1 MRTFNHLTQEE
12 RYHIYIE
19 HKKKVSLGDIA
30 KDMGRSKST
39 ISRELRRNK
48 GNCGYRYQQ
57 AQIKA
62 QRRHLDKPK
71 AIKLDEA
78 MKQVITPLIEEKWSP
93 EQISG
98 RLKRLEKPSVSHETI
113 YRFVLAD
120 KAAGGELYKHLR
132 HQAKPYRKRYGKMT
146 IGARYLTVWI
156 LMNVP
161 L

>member
-1 MRTFNHLTQEE
+1 MRAFNCLTQEE
-12 RYHIYIE
+12 RYHIYPE

-48 GNCGYRYQQ
+48 GKCGYRYQQ
-57 AQIKA
+57 AHIKA
-62 QRRHLDKPK
+62 QQRHFDKPK

-98 RLKRLEKPSVSHETI
+98 RLEKLGKPTVSHETI
-113 YRFVLAD
+113 YRFKLND
-120 KAAGGELYKHLR
+120 KVAGGELYK
-132 HQAKPYRKRYGKMT
+132 QW
-146 IGARYLTVWI
+146 VVI
-156 LMNVP
+156 LISPSPIIHGNVA
-161 L
+161 